1 MADEKRRYKT
11 TIAGRSYTLIGP
23 GSTAHF
29 DAVTQILNDQLA
41 QIHRLQPSL
50 SREDAAVLLA
60 FNALS
65 DQVTAQARTQLD
77 DAEG

>member
-1 MADEKRRYKT
+1 MAEDKRRYKAN
-11 TIAGRSYTLIGP
+11 IAGRNYTLIGP

-41 QIHRLQPSL
+41 QIHRLQPKL

-65 DQVTAQARTQLD
+65 QQVSAQTQQQVD
-77 DAEG
+77 GAQG